1 MTISLRLNEADTIL
15 FKKYAKMNGITL
27 SELIR
32 RSVIERI
39 EEAHDLKAYEEAMA
53 EFKENPVTYSHE
65 EVWAELNL
73 WSIQFNTVIEP
84 GNK

>member
-39 EEAHDLKAYEEAMA
+39 EEAMA

-73 WSIQFNTVIEP
+73 
-84 GNK
+84 